1 MIKDQTNSFMF
12 RVEHVQ
18 MKFLLRSKIR
28 KNPILKRFTHFFLS
42 CFKLFMLFEVI
53 SSEQM
58 IFTVQQVIQ
67 AANYLNIE
75 QSDSVSQTLEHCH
88 SHLEHL

>member
-18 MKFLLRSKIR
+18 MKILLRSKIR
-28 KNPILKRFTHFFLS
+28 KNPILKRFTQFFLS
-42 CFKLFMLFEVI
+42 CFKLFEVI

-67 AANYLNIE
+67 AANYRNIE
-75 QSDSVSQTLEHCH
+75 
-88 SHLEHL
+88 

>member
-18 MKFLLRSKIR
+18 MKFFLRSKIR
-28 KNPILKRFTHFFLS
+28 KNPILKRFTQFFLS

-67 AANYLNIE
+67 AANYRNIE
-75 QSDSVSQTLEHCH
+75 
-88 SHLEHL
+88 